1 MHMPGIA
8 KDQGGIGIIE
18 WGTILTFV
26 SLFIYFVANELSKAN
41 LYPKNHPFLEESIH
55 HDI

>member
-1 MHMPGIA
+1 MPGIA

-18 WGTILTFV
+18 WGTTLTFA